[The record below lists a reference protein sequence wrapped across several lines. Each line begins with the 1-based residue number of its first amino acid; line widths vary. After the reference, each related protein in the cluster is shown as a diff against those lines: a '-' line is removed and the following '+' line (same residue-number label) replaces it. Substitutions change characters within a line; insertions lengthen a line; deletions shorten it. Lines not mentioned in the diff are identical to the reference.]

1 MLQNGCLRYEKGKS
15 ISSVAFGMQYTN
27 YRTWEPYHFSFSQCS
42 YENISRDIA
51 GTISSNNV
59 KAAGWREKRLPFP
72 SLPLPFPLFRYWSL
86 YLAMKGK
93 FTFAEYTKSA
103 VKLLKQLEKL
113 GENHHLQRMFI
124 RIGKQWPSF
133 SEWQWMVTWHVT
145 MVAKN

>member
-1 MLQNGCLRYEKGKS
+1 
-15 ISSVAFGMQYTN
+15 
-27 YRTWEPYHFSFSQCS
+27 
-42 YENISRDIA
+42 
-51 GTISSNNV
+51 
-59 KAAGWREKRLPFP
+59 
-72 SLPLPFPLFRYWSL
+72 
-86 YLAMKGK
+86 MKGK

-113 GENHHLQRMFI
+113 GENHHLQHMFI